1 MFLTVFTPTYN
12 RAYRLGSLYDSLC
25 QQTMTDFE
33 WIIVDDGSTDD
44 TEKIVK
50 EWIKEGVI
58 RIRYFKQEN
67 GGKHRAIN
75 KGVQESHGEM
85 FLIVDSDDSLTSN
98 SIERIYHHYLQ
109 IKDRQEFAGVC
120 GCRAYSTG
128 EIIRNPSF
136 DIVECTNFERMYS
149 YHLIGDMAEVF
160 YTSILRKFPFPEIT
174 DEKFCPEILI
184 WNRIA
189 RKYKIRHFGEGIYIG
204 EYLPDGLTAKI
215 TKIRMNS
222 PVGTSMT
229 YAELL
234 DAPIPLWAKIK
245 SAINYFRFSK
255 YASNDKLPK
264 IGRTWIF
271 FKPLGNLMAYRD
283 RRRNQV

>member
-12 RAYRLGSLYDSLC
+12 RAYRLGTLYDSLC

-33 WIIVDDGSTDD
+33 WLIVDDGSTDA
-44 TEKIVK
+44 TEKIIK

-58 RIRYFKQEN
+58 RIRYFKQQN

-85 FLIVDSDDSLTSN
+85 FLIVDSDDSLTLN
-98 SIERIYHHYLQ
+98 SIERIYHHYLK
-109 IKDRQEFAGVC
+109 IKDRKEFAGVC
-120 GCRAYSTG
+120 GCRAYSDG
-128 EIIRNPSF
+128 KIIRNPSF
-136 DIVECTNFERMYS
+136 DVVECTNFERMYC
-149 YHLIGDMAEVF
+149 YRLIGDMAEVF

-245 SAINYFRFSK
+245 SAINYYRFSK
-255 YASNDKLPK
+255 YASKDKLPK
-264 IGRTWIF
+264 IGITWIF

-283 RRRNQV
+283 QRRNKV